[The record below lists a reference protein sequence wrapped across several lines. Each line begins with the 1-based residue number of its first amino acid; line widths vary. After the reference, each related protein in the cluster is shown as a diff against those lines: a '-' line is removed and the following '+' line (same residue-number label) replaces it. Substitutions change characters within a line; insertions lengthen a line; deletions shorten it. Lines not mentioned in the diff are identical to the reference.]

1 MFIIN
6 VLSATTWSQENML
19 RDPCD
24 FLGFFLKI
32 IFGCLVRCI
41 SSINAALHGTNK
53 NTRYV
58 EVVTSN
64 FF

>member
-1 MFIIN
+1 MFIIKA
-6 VLSATTWSQENML
+6 LSATTRSQENML

-24 FLGFFLKI
+24 FFGVFFKI

-41 SSINAALHGTNK
+41 SSINAALRGTNK